1 MHIPEQTRIESLV
14 EICLNTTLGFV
25 VSFTAWPFVA
35 AAFGYPYSVS
45 HNLGITAIF
54 TGLSIARGYF
64 VRRFAQRYF
73 RIIAHWIGEKLV
85 KYRRARA

>member
-14 EICLNTTLGFV
+14 EICLNTALGFV
-25 VSFTAWPFVA
+25 VSFSAWPFVA

-54 TGLSIARGYF
+54 TGLSIARGYV

-73 RIIAHWIGEKLV
+73 RKISHWVGEYVV
-85 KYRRARA
+85 KHRRQRA